1 MAKKVVVQETKKA
14 LSGKYV
20 LEAQKREMFGRKIK
34 TLRRDGILPAN
45 VYGKKMESLAIQLKT
60 SDFLKVFS
68 EAGETG
74 LVTLNVDGSSYPV
87 LVHNLQVD
95 PVLDKPLHADFLQV
109 NLKEKVTATVSVEF
123 VGESPAEKA
132 QEGIVVPQVRE
143 VEVEALP
150 ADLPEQIT
158 VDVSTL
164 EKVDDAIKISDIK
177 VDREKV
183 EIKEDPERIVV
194 SVAPLAKEEVV
205 EEAPQKGQKVKLQQ
219 KVKFQLRVKKPPQ
232 NSHKARKKKS
242 NCCRLLIWH
251 VANIPNQLLKFMK
264 KLFPQG
270 LKRYVKKSWFTFS
283 ND

>member
-205 EEAPQKGQKVKLQQ
+205 EEAPTKGAEGEAPTEGEVPTEGEEA
-219 KVKFQLRVKKPPQ
+219 PPE
-232 NSHKARKKKS
+232 
-242 NCCRLLIWH
+242 
-251 VANIPNQLLKFMK
+251 
-264 KLFPQG
+264 FPQG
-270 LKRYVKKSWFTFS
+270 EKKEE
-283 ND
+283 